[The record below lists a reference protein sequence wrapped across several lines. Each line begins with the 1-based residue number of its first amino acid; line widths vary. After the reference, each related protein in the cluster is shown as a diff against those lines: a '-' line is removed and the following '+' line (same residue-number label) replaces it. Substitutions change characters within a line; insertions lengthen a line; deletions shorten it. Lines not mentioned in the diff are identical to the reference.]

1 MTDTPALAL
10 IPSITPPPTQAGAS
24 SLIVPA
30 IVTDAGGNAP
40 RRFVEFF
47 TANIRNPNT
56 RAAYGVAVQQFFA
69 WCDRFGLTL
78 EKIEPV
84 HVAAYIEQHPASA
97 PTVKQHLAA
106 LKQLFDY
113 LVTGQV
119 MPFNPAA
126 SVRGPRYSVKKGK
139 TPVLSPEDARKLIDS
154 IPTSTLTGLRDRAII
169 GVMVFSF
176 ARISA
181 TVGMKVKD
189 YYPNGKRYWIRLHE
203 KGGKFHE
210 MPAHHNAEAY
220 LDAYI
225 EAAGIEEEKASPLF
239 RSIKGR
245 TGKATERG
253 LSRTDALR
261 MIYRRAKAAGL
272 NTHICCHTFRATGI
286 TVYLM
291 NGGKLEHAQTM
302 ANHESIRTTKLYDRT
317 RDDIT
322 LDEIEK
328 IHI

>member
-1 MTDTPALAL
+1 MSPVTATKTAL
-10 IPSITPPPTQAGAS
+10 IPATAAPVMTHAGMT
-24 SLIVPA
+24 VPA
-30 IVTDAGGNAP
+30 IIADAGKNAS
-40 RRFVEFF
+40 RRFIEFF
-47 TANIRNPNT
+47 TANIRNANT
-56 RAAYGVAVQQFFA
+56 RAAYSVAVRQFFI
-69 WCDRFGLTL
+69 WCEQFTLTL
-78 EKIEPV
+78 SNIEPV
-84 HVAAYIEQHPASA
+84 HVATYIEQHPASA

-113 LVTGQV
+113 LVIGQIV
-119 MPFNPAA
+119 PFNPAA
-126 SVRGPRYSVKKGK
+126 SVRGPRHSVKKGK

-154 IPTSTLTGLRDRAII
+154 IPTNTLTGLRDRALI
-169 GVMVFSF
+169 GVMVYSF
-176 ARISA
+176 ARVSA

-220 LDAYI
+220 LDAYL
-225 EAAGIEEEKASPLF
+225 EAAGIADEKASPLF

-245 TGKATERG
+245 NGKATERG
-253 LSRTDALR
+253 LTRSDALQ

-272 NTHICCHTFRATGI
+272 NTHANCHTFRATGI

-322 LDEIEK
+322 LDEVERIL
-328 IHI
+328 I

>member
-1 MTDTPALAL
+1 MTDAPALAL
-10 IPSITPPPTQAGAS
+10 IPNITPTPAQAGAS
-24 SLIVPA
+24 SLIVPSIIA
-30 IVTDAGGNAP
+30 DAGGNAP

-47 TANIRNPNT
+47 TANIRNLNT
-56 RAAYGVAVQQFFA
+56 RAAYSGAVRRFFA
-69 WCDRFGLTL
+69 WCDRYALTL

-84 HVAAYIEQHPASA
+84 HVATYIEQHPASA

-113 LVTGQV
+113 LVIGQV
-119 MPFNPAA
+119 IAFNPAA
-126 SVRGPRYSVKKGK
+126 SVRGPRHSVKKGK
-139 TPVLSPEDARKLIDS
+139 TPVLSPEDARTLIDS
-154 IPTSTLTGLRDRAII
+154 IPTNTLTGLRDRAII
-169 GVMVFSF
+169 GVMVYTF
-176 ARISA
+176 ARVSA
-181 TVGMKVKD
+181 AVGMKVSD
-189 YYPNGKRYWIRLHE
+189 YYPNGKRYWIRLNE

-210 MPAHHNAEAY
+210 LPAHHNAEAY

-225 EAAGIEEEKASPLF
+225 EAAGIKDEKGSPLF

-253 LSRTDALR
+253 MTRSDALR

-286 TVYLM
+286 TAYLL